1 MRPWLRLEQLRALIC
16 AADEREP
23 EAERREGVTLVEDIA
38 ALMHDIETVDVSP
51 DGGCQDHEG
60 IQPVC
65 SISFIIAYRRQA
77 RRQPARVCIAVQAG
91 STLGAAMRREKV
103 AG

>member
-1 MRPWLRLEQLRALIC
+1 LEQLRALIC

-38 ALMHDIETVDVSP
+38 ALM
-51 DGGCQDHEG
+51 
-60 IQPVC
+60 
-65 SISFIIAYRRQA
+65 
-77 RRQPARVCIAVQAG
+77 G